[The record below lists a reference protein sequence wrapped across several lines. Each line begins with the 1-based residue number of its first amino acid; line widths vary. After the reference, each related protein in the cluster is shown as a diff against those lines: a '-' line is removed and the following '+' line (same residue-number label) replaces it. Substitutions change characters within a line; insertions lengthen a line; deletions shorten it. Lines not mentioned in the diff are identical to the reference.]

1 LSISVFLVAAED
13 GDLFAATLVDV
24 AVQKVSCDVEPV
36 GKLDHLRAPRPA
48 KEYSK
53 TGFRIQ
59 DSGFRIQ
66 DPGFNYPLPL
76 PLPFPLPFPTGRFD
90 VQFGNG
96 DVVTESLILNPESFR
111 VAR

>member
-1 LSISVFLVAAED
+1 MLNRSGNWII
-13 GDLFAATLVDV
+13 FA
-24 AVQKVSCDVEPV
+24 
-36 GKLDHLRAPRPA
+36 LRARRRSIA
-48 KEYSK
+48 KQDS
-53 TGFRIQ
+53 GFRIQ